1 VVVAHVLVIFLFQEL
16 VPVTAVS
23 TICCPSRRDAEPRPH
38 MPRCDAQEILT
49 MSIDDVRQQI
59 FHIYQLVKFML
70 CKPIAQNCGRYF
82 DHCVPK

>member
-1 VVVAHVLVIFLFQEL
+1 MSHHLSADHIVDLYDRHAFTWHQKR
-16 VPVTAVS
+16 AN
-23 TICCPSRRDAEPRPH
+23 H
-38 MPRCDAQEILT
+38 CDAQEILT